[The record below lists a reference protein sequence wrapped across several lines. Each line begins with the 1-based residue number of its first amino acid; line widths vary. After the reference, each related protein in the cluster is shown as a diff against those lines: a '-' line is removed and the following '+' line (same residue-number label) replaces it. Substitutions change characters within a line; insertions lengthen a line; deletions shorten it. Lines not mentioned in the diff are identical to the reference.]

1 MKKGWWAKLVLLVVL
16 LVSAVVATVPTV
28 FNLDLEKSRWPFKHK
43 INLGL
48 DLQGG
53 LYMVLGVDFNKV
65 FSDVMARQ
73 AEQIPSVLKEK
84 GIAVENSRLVKEGFP
99 IDDPRV
105 VVKVLSSDVDKA
117 RALLKERFSNLRL
130 TGDQAGTLE
139 LGLAR
144 EQKQE
149 IRDKTINQSIE
160 VIRNRIDEF
169 GVAEPVI
176 ASQGADRITVEL
188 PGVKD
193 VQRAKDLIGRT
204 AKLEFKIVDDKD
216 LSPSQLA
223 GLIQELETKNGLS
236 FKEGQRFS
244 DYVSKLNDLAQGK
257 IPAGTQIAF
266 ERVKLP
272 GGEEAVGSRIP
283 YLLYSRSEVTGE
295 DLQDAS
301 VSFDPE
307 TQRPNVS
314 FALNPRGAS
323 AFDDLTA
330 KNIRNRLAIVLDNI
344 VHSAPVIQTRIG
356 GGRGQITLGQ
366 GDGQK
371 LMQEAKD
378 LAIVLRAGA
387 LPAQLEFQEQRVVGP
402 SLGQDSIQAGA
413 KAGIIGCLLIFLFIS
428 VYYRMSGIVASVSL
442 MFNAIFLLAILISME
457 ATLTLPGMAGI
468 ALTIGMAVD
477 SNVLIFERIR
487 DELMEGKSV
496 NGAVQAGFQK
506 AFSAIFDANITHGII
521 AVILMAY
528 GTGPIRGFAVTLLV
542 GIVTT
547 LFCAI
552 TVCKLFFDGYLGF
565 RKTELKK
572 LSI

>member
-1 MKKGWWAKLVLLVVL
+1 V
-16 LVSAVVATVPTV
+16 
-28 FNLDLEKSRWPFKHK
+28 N
-43 INLGL
+43 
-48 DLQGG
+48 
-53 LYMVLGVDFNKV
+53 
-65 FSDVMARQ
+65 
-73 AEQIPSVLKEK
+73 
-84 GIAVENSRLVKEGFP
+84 EGFP

-105 VVKVLSSDVDKA
+105 VVKVLGSDVDKA
-117 RALLKERFSNLRL
+117 RAILKERFSNLRL

-283 YLLYSRSEVTGE
+283 YLLYSR
-295 DLQDAS
+295 
-301 VSFDPE
+301 
-307 TQRPNVS
+307 
-314 FALNPRGAS
+314 
-323 AFDDLTA
+323 
-330 KNIRNRLAIVLDNI
+330 
-344 VHSAPVIQTRIG
+344 
-356 GGRGQITLGQ
+356 
-366 GDGQK
+366 
-371 LMQEAKD
+371 
-378 LAIVLRAGA
+378 
-387 LPAQLEFQEQRVVGP
+387 
-402 SLGQDSIQAGA
+402 
-413 KAGIIGCLLIFLFIS
+413 
-428 VYYRMSGIVASVSL
+428 
-442 MFNAIFLLAILISME
+442 
-457 ATLTLPGMAGI
+457 
-468 ALTIGMAVD
+468 
-477 SNVLIFERIR
+477 
-487 DELMEGKSV
+487 
-496 NGAVQAGFQK
+496 
-506 AFSAIFDANITHGII
+506 
-521 AVILMAY
+521 
-528 GTGPIRGFAVTLLV
+528 
-542 GIVTT
+542 
-547 LFCAI
+547 
-552 TVCKLFFDGYLGF
+552 
-565 RKTELKK
+565 
-572 LSI
+572 